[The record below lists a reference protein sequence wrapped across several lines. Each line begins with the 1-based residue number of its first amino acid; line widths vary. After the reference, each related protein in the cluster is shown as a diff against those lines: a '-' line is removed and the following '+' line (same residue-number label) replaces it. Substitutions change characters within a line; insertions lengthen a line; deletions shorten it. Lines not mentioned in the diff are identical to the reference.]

1 MATYKVP
8 QDVEAE
14 DRLLGPFTFR
24 QFVYLLIAAIAG
36 ALAAALFQIFPL
48 LALLP
53 APVIFFFLV
62 LALPLKK
69 DQPMETYLAAIVSF
83 YMKPNKRFWRPGQ
96 GETTIQIT
104 APKIVEKSRT
114 RDLSE
119 EEASHRLSFLSNLI
133 DSEGYAI
140 RGNHNTNFTENFIA
154 DATDVNDF
162 MDDSQ
167 NQNLINLMQKEKV
180 ARHAEIINQMKAAI
194 NNTENAVGPATIS
207 SHQATLGSNPF
218 NQNQTTPNQVTP
230 NQTTSNPFTQN
241 QTTPNQPTTNPF
253 IQNQTVPNQPTT
265 NPFIQN
271 QTVQNANTLANRNQ
285 SILNS
290 NYQNLANNQNFSIDT
305 ISKEANRYRENLAP
319 NLAPQTFVTQTP
331 YTPNFIQPP
340 TIPPNINQNPFIQH

>member
-230 NQTTSNPFTQN
+230 NQTTSNPFSQN
-241 QTTPNQPTTNPF
+241 QTTSTPS
-253 IQNQTVPNQPTT
+253 I
-265 NPFIQN
+265 
-271 QTVQNANTLANRNQ
+271 QNANTLANRNQ

-290 NYQNLANNQNFSIDT
+290 NYKNLANNQNFSIDT

-319 NLAPQTFVTQTP
+319 NLAPQTFITQTP
-331 YTPNFIQPP
+331 YTPNFTQPP
-340 TIPPNINQNPFIQH
+340 TNNPNINQNPFIQH

>member
-48 LALLP
+48 LAILP
-53 APVIFFFLV
+53 LPVIIFFLI

-119 EEASHRLSFLSNLI
+119 EEASHRLSFLSNLV

-140 RGNHNTNFTENFIA
+140 RGNHNGNFTENFIA
-154 DATDVNDF
+154 DTEDVNDF

-194 NNTENAVGPATIS
+194 NNTENAMGPATIS

-218 NQNQTTPNQVTP
+218 AQNQVTQNLSTPNPFAQNQTTPNQ
-230 NQTTSNPFTQN
+230 
-241 QTTPNQPTTNPF
+241 
-253 IQNQTVPNQPTT
+253 
-265 NPFIQN
+265 
-271 QTVQNANTLANRNQ
+271 TVQNSNTIDYRNQ

-290 NYQNLANNQNFSIDT
+290 NYQNLANNQNFSINT

-331 YTPNFIQPP
+331 YTPNFTQPP
-340 TIPPNINQNPFIQH
+340 TTPPNINQNPFIQN

>member
-48 LALLP
+48 LAILP
-53 APVIFFFLV
+53 LPVVIFFLI

-114 RDLSE
+114 RDISE
-119 EEASHRLSFLSNLI
+119 EEASHRLSFLSNLV

-140 RGNHNTNFTENFIA
+140 RGNHNGNFTENFIA
-154 DATDVNDF
+154 DTEDVNDF

-194 NNTENAVGPATIS
+194 NNTENAMGPATIS
-207 SHQATLGSNPF
+207 SHQATLGP
-218 NQNQTTPNQVTP
+218 
-230 NQTTSNPFTQN
+230 NPFTQN
-241 QTTPNQPTTNPF
+241 QTTPNQSA
-253 IQNQTVPNQPTT
+253 PNS
-265 NPFIQN
+265 FAQN

-290 NYQNLANNQNFSIDT
+290 NYQNLANNQNFSINT

-331 YTPNFIQPP
+331 YTPNFTQPP
-340 TIPPNINQNPFIQH
+340 TTPPNINQNPFIQH

>member
-48 LALLP
+48 LAILP
-53 APVIFFFLV
+53 LPVIIFFLI

-114 RDLSE
+114 RDISE
-119 EEASHRLSFLSNLI
+119 EEASHRLSFLSNLV

-140 RGNHNTNFTENFIA
+140 RGNHNGNFTENFIA
-154 DATDVNDF
+154 DTEDVNDF

-194 NNTENAVGPATIS
+194 NNTENTMGPATIS
-207 SHQATLGSNPF
+207 SHQATLGSNSF
-218 NQNQTTPNQVTP
+218 SQNQTTMSQTSSNQPTP
-230 NQTTSNPFTQN
+230 NPFTQN
-241 QTTPNQPTTNPF
+241 QT
-253 IQNQTVPNQPTT
+253 IQS
-265 NPFIQN
+265 
-271 QTVQNANTLANRNQ
+271 ANTLTNRNQ

-290 NYQNLANNQNFSIDT
+290 NYQNLANNQNFSINT

-319 NLAPQTFVTQTP
+319 NAAPQTFVTQTP
-331 YTPNFIQPP
+331 YTPNFTQPP
-340 TIPPNINQNPFIQH
+340 TNTPNINQNPFIQH

>member
-1 MATYKVP
+1 MATDKVP

-48 LALLP
+48 LAILP
-53 APVIFFFLV
+53 LPVIIFFLI

-114 RDLSE
+114 RDISE
-119 EEASHRLSFLSNLI
+119 EEASHRLSFLSNLV

-140 RGNHNTNFTENFIA
+140 RGNHNGNFTDNFIA
-154 DATDVNDF
+154 DTEDVNDF

-167 NQNLINLMQKEKV
+167 NQNLINLIQKEKV

-194 NNTENAVGPATIS
+194 NNTENAMGPATIS

-218 NQNQTTPNQVTP
+218 
-230 NQTTSNPFTQN
+230 TQN
-241 QTTPNQPTTNPF
+241 QTTPNQPTPNPF
-253 IQNQTVPNQPTT
+253 TQNQTTS
-265 NPFIQN
+265 NPSI
-271 QTVQNANTLANRNQ
+271 QNANTLDNRNQ

-290 NYQNLANNQNFSIDT
+290 NYQNLANNQNFSINT

-319 NLAPQTFVTQTP
+319 DAASQTFVTQTP
-331 YTPNFIQPP
+331 YTPNFTQPP
-340 TIPPNINQNPFIQH
+340 TTPPNINQNPFIQN

>member
-24 QFVYLLIAAIAG
+24 QFIYLLIAAIAG

-53 APVIFFFLV
+53 TPVIFFFLV

-104 APKIVEKSRT
+104 APKIIEKSRT
-114 RDLSE
+114 RDISE
-119 EEASHRLSFLSNLI
+119 EEASHRLSFLSNLV

-140 RGNHNTNFTENFIA
+140 RGNHNGNFTENFIA
-154 DATDVNDF
+154 DTEDVNDF

-180 ARHAEIINQMKAAI
+180 ARHTEIINQMKAAI
-194 NNTENAVGPATIS
+194 NNTENVMGPATIS

-218 NQNQTTPNQVTP
+218 TQNQSTPNLSTP
-230 NQTTSNPFTQN
+230 NPFT
-241 QTTPNQPTTNPF
+241 
-253 IQNQTVPNQPTT
+253 
-265 NPFIQN
+265 QN
-271 QTVQNANTLANRNQ
+271 QTVQNANTIANRNQ

-290 NYQNLANNQNFSIDT
+290 NYQNLANNQNFSINT

-319 NLAPQTFVTQTP
+319 DAAPQTFVTQTP
-331 YTPNFIQPP
+331 YTPNFNQPP
-340 TIPPNINQNPFIQH
+340 TNTPNINQNPFIQH

>member
-48 LALLP
+48 LAILP
-53 APVIFFFLV
+53 LPVIIFFLI

-114 RDLSE
+114 RDISE
-119 EEASHRLSFLSNLI
+119 EEASHRLSFLSNLV

-140 RGNHNTNFTENFIA
+140 RGNHNGNFTENFIA
-154 DATDVNDF
+154 DTEDVNDF

-194 NNTENAVGPATIS
+194 NNTENAMGPATIS

-218 NQNQTTPNQVTP
+218 AQNQVTQNLSTPNPFAQNQTTPTP
-230 NQTTSNPFTQN
+230 S
-241 QTTPNQPTTNPF
+241 
-253 IQNQTVPNQPTT
+253 I
-265 NPFIQN
+265 
-271 QTVQNANTLANRNQ
+271 QNANTLANRNQ

-290 NYQNLANNQNFSIDT
+290 NYQNLANNQNFSINT

-319 NLAPQTFVTQTP
+319 NAAPQTFVTQTP
-331 YTPNFIQPP
+331 YTPNFTQPP
-340 TIPPNINQNPFIQH
+340 TTPPNINQNPFIQN

>member
-48 LALLP
+48 LAILP
-53 APVIFFFLV
+53 LPVVIFFLI

-114 RDLSE
+114 RDISE
-119 EEASHRLSFLSNLI
+119 EEASHRLSFLSNLV

-140 RGNHNTNFTENFIA
+140 RGNHNGNFTENFIA
-154 DATDVNDF
+154 DTEDVNDF

-194 NNTENAVGPATIS
+194 NNTENAIGPATIS

-218 NQNQTTPNQVTP
+218 TQNQSTPNQPTP
-230 NQTTSNPFTQN
+230 NPSTQN
-241 QTTPNQPTTNPF
+241 QTTPTPS
-253 IQNQTVPNQPTT
+253 I
-265 NPFIQN
+265 
-271 QTVQNANTLANRNQ
+271 QNANTLANRNQ

-290 NYQNLANNQNFSIDT
+290 NYQNLANNQNFSINT

-319 NLAPQTFVTQTP
+319 NLAPQAFVTQTP
-331 YTPNFIQPP
+331 YTPNFTQPP
-340 TIPPNINQNPFIQH
+340 TNNPNINQNPFIQN

>member
-48 LALLP
+48 LAILP
-53 APVIFFFLV
+53 LPVIIFFLI

-114 RDLSE
+114 RDISE
-119 EEASHRLSFLSNLI
+119 EEASHRLSFLSNLV

-140 RGNHNTNFTENFIA
+140 RGNHNGNFTENFIA
-154 DATDVNDF
+154 DTEDVNDF

-194 NNTENAVGPATIS
+194 NNTENVMGPATIS

-218 NQNQTTPNQVTP
+218 SQNQTTTSQTLSNQP
-230 NQTTSNPFTQN
+230 IPNPFTQN
-241 QTTPNQPTTNPF
+241 QT
-253 IQNQTVPNQPTT
+253 IQS
-265 NPFIQN
+265 
-271 QTVQNANTLANRNQ
+271 ANTLTNRNQ

-290 NYQNLANNQNFSIDT
+290 NYQNLANNQNFSINT

-319 NLAPQTFVTQTP
+319 NAAPQTFVTQTP
-331 YTPNFIQPP
+331 YTPNFTQPP
-340 TIPPNINQNPFIQH
+340 TNNPNINQNPFIQN

>member
-48 LALLP
+48 LAILP
-53 APVIFFFLV
+53 LPVIIFFLI

-114 RDLSE
+114 RDISE
-119 EEASHRLSFLSNLI
+119 EEASHRLSFLSNLV

-140 RGNHNTNFTENFIA
+140 RGNHNGNFTENFIA
-154 DATDVNDF
+154 DTEDVNDF

-194 NNTENAVGPATIS
+194 NNTENAMGPATIS

-218 NQNQTTPNQVTP
+218 TQNQTTMSQTASNQPTP
-230 NQTTSNPFTQN
+230 NPFTQN
-241 QTTPNQPTTNPF
+241 QT
-253 IQNQTVPNQPTT
+253 IQS
-265 NPFIQN
+265 
-271 QTVQNANTLANRNQ
+271 ANTLTNRNQ

-290 NYQNLANNQNFSIDT
+290 NYQNLANNQNFSINT

-319 NLAPQTFVTQTP
+319 NAAPQTFVTQTP
-331 YTPNFIQPP
+331 YTPNFTQPP
-340 TIPPNINQNPFIQH
+340 TNTPNINQNPFIQH

>member
-48 LALLP
+48 LAILP
-53 APVIFFFLV
+53 LPVIIFFLI

-69 DQPMETYLAAIVSF
+69 DQPMETYLAAIISF

-114 RDLSE
+114 RDISE
-119 EEASHRLSFLSNLI
+119 EEASHRLSFLSNLV

-140 RGNHNTNFTENFIA
+140 RGNHNGNFTENFIA
-154 DATDVNDF
+154 DTEDVNDF

-194 NNTENAVGPATIS
+194 NNTENAMGTATIS
-207 SHQATLGSNPF
+207 SHQANLGSNPF
-218 NQNQTTPNQVTP
+218 SQNQTTMSQTPSNQPAPNPFLQNQTIQ
-230 NQTTSNPFTQN
+230 NQTTSNPS
-241 QTTPNQPTTNPF
+241 
-253 IQNQTVPNQPTT
+253 I
-265 NPFIQN
+265 
-271 QTVQNANTLANRNQ
+271 QNANTLANRNQ

-290 NYQNLANNQNFSIDT
+290 NYQNLANNQNFSINT

-319 NLAPQTFVTQTP
+319 NIAPQTFVTQIP
-331 YTPNFIQPP
+331 YSPNFTQPP
-340 TIPPNINQNPFIQH
+340 TNNPNINQNPFIQN

>member
-48 LALLP
+48 LAILP
-53 APVIFFFLV
+53 LPVIIFFLI

-114 RDLSE
+114 RDISE
-119 EEASHRLSFLSNLI
+119 EEASHRLSFLSNLV

-140 RGNHNTNFTENFIA
+140 RGNHNGNFTENFIA
-154 DATDVNDF
+154 DTEDVNDF

-194 NNTENAVGPATIS
+194 NNTENAMGTATIS
-207 SHQATLGSNPF
+207 SHQANLGSNPF
-218 NQNQTTPNQVTP
+218 SQNQTTMSQTPSNQP
-230 NQTTSNPFTQN
+230 APNPFLQN
-241 QTTPNQPTTNPF
+241 QT
-253 IQNQTVPNQPTT
+253 IQNQT
-265 NPFIQN
+265 IQS
-271 QTVQNANTLANRNQ
+271 ANTLTNRNQ

-290 NYQNLANNQNFSIDT
+290 NYQNLANNQNFSINT

-331 YTPNFIQPP
+331 YTPNFTQPP
-340 TIPPNINQNPFIQH
+340 TNNPNINQNPFIQN

>member
-48 LALLP
+48 LAILP
-53 APVIFFFLV
+53 LPVVIFFLI

-114 RDLSE
+114 RDISE
-119 EEASHRLSFLSNLI
+119 EEASHRLSFLSNLV

-140 RGNHNTNFTENFIA
+140 RGNHNGNFTENFIA
-154 DATDVNDF
+154 DTEDVNDF

-194 NNTENAVGPATIS
+194 NNTENAIGPATIS

-218 NQNQTTPNQVTP
+218 TQNQSTPNQPTP
-230 NQTTSNPFTQN
+230 NPFTQN
-241 QTTPNQPTTNPF
+241 QTT
-253 IQNQTVPNQPTT
+253 QNQTTS
-265 NPFIQN
+265 NPSI
-271 QTVQNANTLANRNQ
+271 QNANTLANRNQ

-290 NYQNLANNQNFSIDT
+290 NYQNLANNQNFSINT

-319 NLAPQTFVTQTP
+319 NAAPQTFVTQTP
-331 YTPNFIQPP
+331 YTPNFTQPP
-340 TIPPNINQNPFIQH
+340 TNNPNINQNPFIQH

>member
-48 LALLP
+48 LAILP
-53 APVIFFFLV
+53 LPVIIFFLI

-114 RDLSE
+114 RDISE
-119 EEASHRLSFLSNLI
+119 EEASHRLSFLSNLV

-140 RGNHNTNFTENFIA
+140 RGNHNGNFTENFIA
-154 DATDVNDF
+154 DTEDVNDF

-194 NNTENAVGPATIS
+194 NNTENVMGPATIS
-207 SHQATLGSNPF
+207 SHQAPLGSNPF
-218 NQNQTTPNQVTP
+218 TQNQTTISQTPSNQPTP
-230 NQTTSNPFTQN
+230 NPFTQN
-241 QTTPNQPTTNPF
+241 QTTPNQTTSTPS
-253 IQNQTVPNQPTT
+253 I
-265 NPFIQN
+265 
-271 QTVQNANTLANRNQ
+271 QNANTLANRNQ

-290 NYQNLANNQNFSIDT
+290 NYQNLANNQNFSINT

-331 YTPNFIQPP
+331 YTPNFTQPP
-340 TIPPNINQNPFIQH
+340 TNTPNINQNPFIQH

>member
-48 LALLP
+48 LAILP
-53 APVIFFFLV
+53 LPVIIFFLI

-114 RDLSE
+114 RDISE
-119 EEASHRLSFLSNLI
+119 EEASHRLSFLSNLV

-140 RGNHNTNFTENFIA
+140 RGNHNGNFTENFIA
-154 DATDVNDF
+154 DTEDVNDF

-194 NNTENAVGPATIS
+194 NNTENAIGPATIS

-218 NQNQTTPNQVTP
+218 TQNQSTPNQPTP
-230 NQTTSNPFTQN
+230 NPSTQN
-241 QTTPNQPTTNPF
+241 QTTPTPS
-253 IQNQTVPNQPTT
+253 I
-265 NPFIQN
+265 
-271 QTVQNANTLANRNQ
+271 QNANTLANRNQ

-290 NYQNLANNQNFSIDT
+290 NYQNLANNQNFSINT

-331 YTPNFIQPP
+331 YTPNFTQPP
-340 TIPPNINQNPFIQH
+340 TNNPNINQNPFIQN

>member
-48 LALLP
+48 LAILP
-53 APVIFFFLV
+53 LPVIIFFLI

-114 RDLSE
+114 RDISE
-119 EEASHRLSFLSNLI
+119 EEASHRLSFLSNLV

-140 RGNHNTNFTENFIA
+140 RGNHNGNFTENFIA
-154 DATDVNDF
+154 DTEDVNDF

-194 NNTENAVGPATIS
+194 NNTENAMGPATIS

-218 NQNQTTPNQVTP
+218 SQNQATMNQTSSNQTAPNPFLQNQT
-230 NQTTSNPFTQN
+230 
-241 QTTPNQPTTNPF
+241 
-253 IQNQTVPNQPTT
+253 IQNQT
-265 NPFIQN
+265 IQS
-271 QTVQNANTLANRNQ
+271 ANTIANRNQ

-290 NYQNLANNQNFSIDT
+290 NYQNLANNQNFSINT

-319 NLAPQTFVTQTP
+319 DAAPQTFVTQTP
-331 YTPNFIQPP
+331 YTPNFNQPP
-340 TIPPNINQNPFIQH
+340 TNTPNINQNPFIQH

>member
-24 QFVYLLIAAIAG
+24 QFIYLLIAAIAG

-53 APVIFFFLV
+53 TPVIFFFLV

-69 DQPMETYLAAIVSF
+69 DQPMETYLAAIISF

-114 RDLSE
+114 RDISE
-119 EEASHRLSFLSNLI
+119 EEASHRLSFLSNLV

-140 RGNHNTNFTENFIA
+140 RGNHNGNFTENFIA
-154 DATDVNDF
+154 DTEDVNDF

-218 NQNQTTPNQVTP
+218 SQNQTTQNPFVQNQTIP
-230 NQTTSNPFTQN
+230 NQT
-241 QTTPNQPTTNPF
+241 
-253 IQNQTVPNQPTT
+253 IQNPS
-265 NPFIQN
+265 IQS
-271 QTVQNANTLANRNQ
+271 ANTLTNRNQ

-290 NYQNLANNQNFSIDT
+290 NYQNLANNQNFSINT

-331 YTPNFIQPP
+331 YTPNFNQPP
-340 TIPPNINQNPFIQH
+340 TNTPNINQNPFIQH

>member
-48 LALLP
+48 LAILP
-53 APVIFFFLV
+53 LPVIIFFLI

-114 RDLSE
+114 RDISE
-119 EEASHRLSFLSNLI
+119 EEASHRLSFLSNLV

-140 RGNHNTNFTENFIA
+140 RGNHNGNFTENFIA
-154 DATDVNDF
+154 DTEDVNDF

-180 ARHAEIINQMKAAI
+180 ARHTEIINQMKAAI
-194 NNTENAVGPATIS
+194 NNTENAMGPATIS

-218 NQNQTTPNQVTP
+218 SQNQTNMSQTSSNQPTP
-230 NQTTSNPFTQN
+230 NPFTQN
-241 QTTPNQPTTNPF
+241 QT
-253 IQNQTVPNQPTT
+253 IQS
-265 NPFIQN
+265 
-271 QTVQNANTLANRNQ
+271 ANTLANRNQ

-290 NYQNLANNQNFSIDT
+290 NYQNLANNQNFSINT

-331 YTPNFIQPP
+331 YTPNFTQPP
-340 TIPPNINQNPFIQH
+340 TTPPNINQNPFIQN

>member
-48 LALLP
+48 LAILP
-53 APVIFFFLV
+53 LPVIIFFLI

-114 RDLSE
+114 RDISE
-119 EEASHRLSFLSNLI
+119 EEASHRLSFLSNLV

-140 RGNHNTNFTENFIA
+140 RGNHNGNFTENFIA
-154 DATDVNDF
+154 DTEDVNDF

-194 NNTENAVGPATIS
+194 NNTENAMGPATIS

-218 NQNQTTPNQVTP
+218 
-230 NQTTSNPFTQN
+230 TQN
-241 QTTPNQPTTNPF
+241 QTTPNQSTTNPF
-253 IQNQTVPNQPTT
+253 IQNQTIPNQATSTPS
-265 NPFIQN
+265 I
-271 QTVQNANTLANRNQ
+271 QNANTLANRNQ

-290 NYQNLANNQNFSIDT
+290 NYQNLANNQNFSINT

-331 YTPNFIQPP
+331 YTPNFTQPP
-340 TIPPNINQNPFIQH
+340 INNPNINQNPFIQN

>member
-96 GETTIQIT
+96 GGTTIQIT

-194 NNTENAVGPATIS
+194 NNTEKAMGPATIS
-207 SHQATLGSNPF
+207 SHQATLG
-218 NQNQTTPNQVTP
+218 
-230 NQTTSNPFTQN
+230 SNPFTQN

>member
-48 LALLP
+48 LAILP
-53 APVIFFFLV
+53 LPVIIFFLI

-114 RDLSE
+114 RDISE
-119 EEASHRLSFLSNLI
+119 EEASHRLSFLSNLV

-140 RGNHNTNFTENFIA
+140 RGNHNGNFTENFIA
-154 DATDVNDF
+154 DTEDVNDF

-194 NNTENAVGPATIS
+194 NNTENAMGPATIS

-218 NQNQTTPNQVTP
+218 TQNQPTPNPFVQNQTTPNQSAP
-230 NQTTSNPFTQN
+230 NPF
-241 QTTPNQPTTNPF
+241 
-253 IQNQTVPNQPTT
+253 V
-265 NPFIQN
+265 QN
-271 QTVQNANTLANRNQ
+271 QTVQNSNTLANRNQ

-290 NYQNLANNQNFSIDT
+290 NYQNLANNQNFSINT

-331 YTPNFIQPP
+331 YTPNFTQPP
-340 TIPPNINQNPFIQH
+340 TTPPNINQNPFIQH

>member
-48 LALLP
+48 LAILP
-53 APVIFFFLV
+53 LPVIIFFLI

-114 RDLSE
+114 RDISE
-119 EEASHRLSFLSNLI
+119 EEASHRLSFLSNLV

-140 RGNHNTNFTENFIA
+140 RGNHNGNFTEDFIA
-154 DATDVNDF
+154 DTEDVNDF

-194 NNTENAVGPATIS
+194 NNTENAMGPATIS

-218 NQNQTTPNQVTP
+218 TQNQSTPNPFAQNQVTQNLSTPNPFAQNQTTPNQ
-230 NQTTSNPFTQN
+230 
-241 QTTPNQPTTNPF
+241 
-253 IQNQTVPNQPTT
+253 
-265 NPFIQN
+265 
-271 QTVQNANTLANRNQ
+271 TVQNSNTIDYRNQ

-290 NYQNLANNQNFSIDT
+290 NYQNLANNQNFSINT

-319 NLAPQTFVTQTP
+319 NAAPQTFVTQTP
-331 YTPNFIQPP
+331 YTPNFTQPP
-340 TIPPNINQNPFIQH
+340 TTPPNINQNPFIQN

>member
-48 LALLP
+48 LAILP
-53 APVIFFFLV
+53 LPVIIFFLI

-114 RDLSE
+114 RDISE
-119 EEASHRLSFLSNLI
+119 EEASHRLSFLSNLV

-140 RGNHNTNFTENFIA
+140 RGNHNGNFTENFIA
-154 DATDVNDF
+154 DTEDVNDF

-180 ARHAEIINQMKAAI
+180 ARHTEIINQMKAAI
-194 NNTENAVGPATIS
+194 NNTENTIGPATIS

-218 NQNQTTPNQVTP
+218 TQNQSTPNQPTP
-230 NQTTSNPFTQN
+230 NPFTQN
-241 QTTPNQPTTNPF
+241 QT
-253 IQNQTVPNQPTT
+253 IQS
-265 NPFIQN
+265 
-271 QTVQNANTLANRNQ
+271 ANTLTNRNQ

-290 NYQNLANNQNFSIDT
+290 NYQNLANNQNFSINT

-319 NLAPQTFVTQTP
+319 NAAPQTFVTQTP
-331 YTPNFIQPP
+331 YTPNFTQPP
-340 TIPPNINQNPFIQH
+340 TTPPNINQNPFIQN

>member
-48 LALLP
+48 LAILP
-53 APVIFFFLV
+53 LPVIIFFLI

-114 RDLSE
+114 RDISE
-119 EEASHRLSFLSNLI
+119 EEASHRLSFLSNLV

-140 RGNHNTNFTENFIA
+140 RGNHNGNFTENFIA
-154 DATDVNDF
+154 DTEDVNDF

-194 NNTENAVGPATIS
+194 NNTENAMGPATIS
-207 SHQATLGSNPF
+207 SHQTTLGSNSF
-218 NQNQTTPNQVTP
+218 SQNQTTMSQTSSNQPTP
-230 NQTTSNPFTQN
+230 NPFTQN
-241 QTTPNQPTTNPF
+241 QT
-253 IQNQTVPNQPTT
+253 IQS
-265 NPFIQN
+265 
-271 QTVQNANTLANRNQ
+271 ANTLTNRNQ

-290 NYQNLANNQNFSIDT
+290 NYQNLANNQNFSINT

-331 YTPNFIQPP
+331 YTPNFTQPP
-340 TIPPNINQNPFIQH
+340 TTPPNINQNPFIQH

>member
-48 LALLP
+48 LAILP
-53 APVIFFFLV
+53 LPVIIFFLI

-114 RDLSE
+114 RDISE
-119 EEASHRLSFLSNLI
+119 EEASHRLSFLSNLV

-140 RGNHNTNFTENFIA
+140 RGNHNGNFTENFIA
-154 DATDVNDF
+154 DTEDVNDF

-167 NQNLINLMQKEKV
+167 NQNLINLIQKEKV
-180 ARHAEIINQMKAAI
+180 ARHTEIINQMKAAI
-194 NNTENAVGPATIS
+194 NNTENAMGPATIS

-218 NQNQTTPNQVTP
+218 T
-230 NQTTSNPFTQN
+230 
-241 QTTPNQPTTNPF
+241 
-253 IQNQTVPNQPTT
+253 
-265 NPFIQN
+265 
-271 QTVQNANTLANRNQ
+271 QNANTLANRNQ

-290 NYQNLANNQNFSIDT
+290 NYQNLANNQNFSINT

-331 YTPNFIQPP
+331 YTPNFTQPP
-340 TIPPNINQNPFIQH
+340 TNNPNINQNPFIQH

>member
-194 NNTENAVGPATIS
+194 NNTEKAMGPATIS

-218 NQNQTTPNQVTP
+218 NQNQTT
-230 NQTTSNPFTQN
+230 
-241 QTTPNQPTTNPF
+241 
-253 IQNQTVPNQPTT
+253 PNQPTT

-340 TIPPNINQNPFIQH
+340 TIPPNINQNPFIQN

>member
-194 NNTENAVGPATIS
+194 NNTEKAMGPATIS
-207 SHQATLGSNPF
+207 SHQATLG
-218 NQNQTTPNQVTP
+218 
-230 NQTTSNPFTQN
+230 SNPFTQN

>member
-24 QFVYLLIAAIAG
+24 QFIYLLIAAIAG

-48 LALLP
+48 LAILP
-53 APVIFFFLV
+53 LPVIIFFLI

-119 EEASHRLSFLSNLI
+119 EEASHRLSFLSNLV

-140 RGNHNTNFTENFIA
+140 RGNHNGNFTENFIA
-154 DATDVNDF
+154 DTEDVNDF

-194 NNTENAVGPATIS
+194 NNTENAMGPATIS

-218 NQNQTTPNQVTP
+218 TQNQTTMSQTSSNQPTP
-230 NQTTSNPFTQN
+230 NPFTQN
-241 QTTPNQPTTNPF
+241 QT
-253 IQNQTVPNQPTT
+253 IQNT
-265 NPFIQN
+265 
-271 QTVQNANTLANRNQ
+271 NTLANRNQ

-290 NYQNLANNQNFSIDT
+290 NYQNLANNQNFSINT

-331 YTPNFIQPP
+331 YTPNFTQPP
-340 TIPPNINQNPFIQH
+340 TTPPNINQNPFIQH

>member
-48 LALLP
+48 LAILP
-53 APVIFFFLV
+53 LPVVIFFLI

-114 RDLSE
+114 RDISE
-119 EEASHRLSFLSNLI
+119 EEASHRLSFLSNLV

-140 RGNHNTNFTENFIA
+140 RGNHNGNFTENFIA
-154 DATDVNDF
+154 DTEDVNDF

-180 ARHAEIINQMKAAI
+180 ARHTEIINQMKAAI
-194 NNTENAVGPATIS
+194 NNTENAIGHATIS

-218 NQNQTTPNQVTP
+218 
-230 NQTTSNPFTQN
+230 TQN
-241 QTTPNQPTTNPF
+241 QSTPNQPTPNPF
-253 IQNQTVPNQPTT
+253 T
-265 NPFIQN
+265 QN

-290 NYQNLANNQNFSIDT
+290 NYQNLANNQNFSINT

-319 NLAPQTFVTQTP
+319 NAASQTFVTQTP
-331 YTPNFIQPP
+331 YTPNFTQPP
-340 TIPPNINQNPFIQH
+340 TNNPKINQNPFIQH

>member
-48 LALLP
+48 LAILP
-53 APVIFFFLV
+53 LPVIIFFLI

-114 RDLSE
+114 RDISE
-119 EEASHRLSFLSNLI
+119 EEASHRLSFLSNLV

-140 RGNHNTNFTENFIA
+140 RGNHNGNFTENFIA
-154 DATDVNDF
+154 DTEDVNDF

-194 NNTENAVGPATIS
+194 NNTENAMGPATIS

-218 NQNQTTPNQVTP
+218 TQNQPTPNQPTPNPFTP
-230 NQTTSNPFTQN
+230 NQTTSNPS
-241 QTTPNQPTTNPF
+241 
-253 IQNQTVPNQPTT
+253 I
-265 NPFIQN
+265 
-271 QTVQNANTLANRNQ
+271 QNANTLANRNQ

-290 NYQNLANNQNFSIDT
+290 NYQNLANNQNFSINT

-319 NLAPQTFVTQTP
+319 NAAPQTFVTQTP
-331 YTPNFIQPP
+331 YTPNFTQPP
-340 TIPPNINQNPFIQH
+340 TNNPNINQNPFIQN

>member
-48 LALLP
+48 LAILP
-53 APVIFFFLV
+53 LPVIIFFLI

-114 RDLSE
+114 RDISE
-119 EEASHRLSFLSNLI
+119 EEASHRLSFLSNLV

-140 RGNHNTNFTENFIA
+140 RGNHNGNFTENFIA
-154 DATDVNDF
+154 DTEDVNDF

-180 ARHAEIINQMKAAI
+180 ARHTEIINQMKAAI
-194 NNTENAVGPATIS
+194 NNTENTMGPATIS

-218 NQNQTTPNQVTP
+218 TQNQSTPNQPTPNPFTPNQTTPNQ
-230 NQTTSNPFTQN
+230 TTS
-241 QTTPNQPTTNPF
+241 TPS
-253 IQNQTVPNQPTT
+253 I
-265 NPFIQN
+265 
-271 QTVQNANTLANRNQ
+271 QNANTLANRNQ

-290 NYQNLANNQNFSIDT
+290 NYQNLANNQNFSINT

-331 YTPNFIQPP
+331 YTPNFTQPP
-340 TIPPNINQNPFIQH
+340 TNNPNINQNPFIQN

>member
-48 LALLP
+48 LAILP
-53 APVIFFFLV
+53 LPVIIFFLI

-114 RDLSE
+114 RDISE
-119 EEASHRLSFLSNLI
+119 EEASHRLSFLSNLV

-140 RGNHNTNFTENFIA
+140 RGNHNGNFTENFIA
-154 DATDVNDF
+154 DTEDVNDF

-194 NNTENAVGPATIS
+194 NNTENVMGPATIS

-218 NQNQTTPNQVTP
+218 
-230 NQTTSNPFTQN
+230 TQN
-241 QTTPNQPTTNPF
+241 QTTPNQSA
-253 IQNQTVPNQPTT
+253 PNS
-265 NPFIQN
+265 FAQN

-290 NYQNLANNQNFSIDT
+290 NYQNLANNQNFSINT

-319 NLAPQTFVTQTP
+319 NAAPQTFVTQTP
-331 YTPNFIQPP
+331 YTPNFTQPP
-340 TIPPNINQNPFIQH
+340 TTPPNINQNPFIQH

>member
-48 LALLP
+48 LAILP
-53 APVIFFFLV
+53 LPVIIFFLI

-114 RDLSE
+114 RDISE
-119 EEASHRLSFLSNLI
+119 EEASHRLSFLSNLV

-140 RGNHNTNFTENFIA
+140 RGNHNGNFTENFIA
-154 DATDVNDF
+154 DTEDVNDF

-194 NNTENAVGPATIS
+194 NNTENVMGPATIS
-207 SHQATLGSNPF
+207 SHQTTLGSNSF
-218 NQNQTTPNQVTP
+218 SQNQTTMSQTSSNQPTP
-230 NQTTSNPFTQN
+230 NPFTQN
-241 QTTPNQPTTNPF
+241 QT
-253 IQNQTVPNQPTT
+253 I
-265 NPFIQN
+265 
-271 QTVQNANTLANRNQ
+271 QNANTLANRNQ

-290 NYQNLANNQNFSIDT
+290 NYQNLANNQNFSINT

-319 NLAPQTFVTQTP
+319 DAASQTFVTQTP
-331 YTPNFIQPP
+331 YTPNFTQPP
-340 TIPPNINQNPFIQH
+340 TNTPNINQNPFIQH

>member
-48 LALLP
+48 LAILP
-53 APVIFFFLV
+53 LPVIIFFLI

-114 RDLSE
+114 RDISE
-119 EEASHRLSFLSNLI
+119 EEASHRLSFLSNLV

-140 RGNHNTNFTENFIA
+140 RGNHNGNFTENFIA
-154 DATDVNDF
+154 DTEDVNDF

-194 NNTENAVGPATIS
+194 NNTENAMGPATIS
-207 SHQATLGSNPF
+207 SHQATLGSN
-218 NQNQTTPNQVTP
+218 
-230 NQTTSNPFTQN
+230 SFTQN
-241 QTTPNQPTTNPF
+241 QTTPNQTTPTPS
-253 IQNQTVPNQPTT
+253 I
-265 NPFIQN
+265 
-271 QTVQNANTLANRNQ
+271 QNANTLANRNQ

-290 NYQNLANNQNFSIDT
+290 NYQNLANNQNFSINT

-331 YTPNFIQPP
+331 YTPNFTQPP
-340 TIPPNINQNPFIQH
+340 TNTPNINQNPFIQH

>member
-48 LALLP
+48 LAILP
-53 APVIFFFLV
+53 LPVIIFFLI

-114 RDLSE
+114 RDISE
-119 EEASHRLSFLSNLI
+119 EEASHRLSFLSNLV

-140 RGNHNTNFTENFIA
+140 RGNHNGNFTENFIA
-154 DATDVNDF
+154 DTEDVNDF

-194 NNTENAVGPATIS
+194 NNTENAMGPATIS

-218 NQNQTTPNQVTP
+218 AQNQTTPNQPTP
-230 NQTTSNPFTQN
+230 NPFTQN
-241 QTTPNQPTTNPF
+241 QTTPNQTTSTPS
-253 IQNQTVPNQPTT
+253 I
-265 NPFIQN
+265 
-271 QTVQNANTLANRNQ
+271 QNANTLANRNQ

-290 NYQNLANNQNFSIDT
+290 NYQNLANNQNFSINT

-331 YTPNFIQPP
+331 YTPNFTQPP
-340 TIPPNINQNPFIQH
+340 TNNPNINQNPFIQN

>member
-48 LALLP
+48 LAILP
-53 APVIFFFLV
+53 LPVIIFFLI

-114 RDLSE
+114 RDISE
-119 EEASHRLSFLSNLI
+119 EEASHRLSFLSNLV

-140 RGNHNTNFTENFIA
+140 RGNHNGNFTENFIA
-154 DATDVNDF
+154 DTEDVNDF

-194 NNTENAVGPATIS
+194 NNTENATGSATIF

-218 NQNQTTPNQVTP
+218 SQNQTTMSQTPSNQPAPNPFLQNQTIQ
-230 NQTTSNPFTQN
+230 NQTTSNPS
-241 QTTPNQPTTNPF
+241 
-253 IQNQTVPNQPTT
+253 I
-265 NPFIQN
+265 
-271 QTVQNANTLANRNQ
+271 QNANTLANRNQ

-290 NYQNLANNQNFSIDT
+290 NYQNLANNQNFSINT

-319 NLAPQTFVTQTP
+319 NAAPQTFVTQTP
-331 YTPNFIQPP
+331 YTPNFTQPP
-340 TIPPNINQNPFIQH
+340 TNNPNINQNPFIQN

>member
-48 LALLP
+48 LAILP
-53 APVIFFFLV
+53 LPVIIFFLI

-114 RDLSE
+114 RDISE
-119 EEASHRLSFLSNLI
+119 EEASHRLSFLSNLV

-140 RGNHNTNFTENFIA
+140 RGNHNGNFTENFIA
-154 DATDVNDF
+154 DTEDVNDF

-194 NNTENAVGPATIS
+194 NNTENAMGPATIS

-218 NQNQTTPNQVTP
+218 TQNQSTPNQPTP
-230 NQTTSNPFTQN
+230 NPFTQN
-241 QTTPNQPTTNPF
+241 QTTPNQ
-253 IQNQTVPNQPTT
+253 
-265 NPFIQN
+265 
-271 QTVQNANTLANRNQ
+271 TVQNSNTIDYRNQ

-290 NYQNLANNQNFSIDT
+290 NYQNLANNQNFSINT

-319 NLAPQTFVTQTP
+319 NAAPQTFVTQTP
-331 YTPNFIQPP
+331 YTPNFTQPP
-340 TIPPNINQNPFIQH
+340 TNTPNINQNPFIQH